1 MSAYL
6 DTSQNRPIDEW
17 PRPLRQPTGL
27 EQPPLRNSEFW
38 SLDHRLGKLS
48 AQCDRLAEE
57 LRKVKTSLSVA
68 VKIQLIAGRTLTTP
82 LDVIVEPDDEGFIAR
97 CVDLPLFGYGDDQY
111 EAVECLRKEIDSLYH
126 DLIQDEDATEEWLQI
141 RRFFEKNVT

>member
-1 MSAYL
+1 
-6 DTSQNRPIDEW
+6 
-17 PRPLRQPTGL
+17 
-27 EQPPLRNSEFW
+27 
-38 SLDHRLGKLS
+38 
-48 AQCDRLAEE
+48 
-57 LRKVKTSLSVA
+57 LSVA